1 MFKKQTKKKN
11 PQQPSVNLEL
21 FYSFLI
27 MIVLNEDF
35 SNVVVSFNKQNC
47 FHRNIKYH
55 RNISFLIINII
66 KNILMY
72 FIDIN

>member
-1 MFKKQTKKKN
+1 
-11 PQQPSVNLEL
+11 
-21 FYSFLI
+21 

-47 FHRNIKYH
+47 FHRDINYH
-55 RNISFLIINII
+55 RNIISLIINII